1 VHIKEIVHCYV
12 SETIPMPN
20 DFVKLQAS
28 FVNNC
33 FTEKE
38 INSNKWSYKRGAAL
52 AFEFNYSSEAIEMEV
67 ILEVVE
73 NQLRIS
79 VGNWGFPFEPLL
91 MKKRFKKNLNTIV
104 QQLSQNGCLDQ
115 NIEESEKILDEAKS
129 KKKSALFII
138 VLIAILFVVI
148 ET

>member
-1 VHIKEIVHCYV
+1 MHIKEIVHCYV
-12 SETIPMPN
+12 SETIPVPN
-20 DFVKLQAS
+20 DLVKLKAS

-67 ILEVVE
+67 ILEVIG

-91 MKKRFKKNLNTIV
+91 MKKRFKKNLDIIV
-104 QQLSQNGCLDQ
+104 KQLSQNGCLEEKID
-115 NIEESEKILDEAKS
+115 ESEKILDESKN
-129 KKKSALFII
+129 KKKSALFVIA
-138 VLIAILFVVI
+138 LIAILFIVI

>member
-1 VHIKEIVHCYV
+1 
-12 SETIPMPN
+12 
-20 DFVKLQAS
+20 
-28 FVNNC
+28 
-33 FTEKE
+33 
-38 INSNKWSYKRGAAL
+38 
-52 AFEFNYSSEAIEMEV
+52 
-67 ILEVVE
+67 
-73 NQLRIS
+73 
-79 VGNWGFPFEPLL
+79 
-91 MKKRFKKNLNTIV
+91 V